1 MANKRYPGTGRF
13 CVVLALAL
21 LASCSEIKR
30 AETMETN
37 TLNIT
42 LQVVKQGAE
51 LYGQLRFTNVGRTP
65 FPLERSLSGEEIPA
79 GRQLFRVVNEK
90 GEELA
95 YAGLAEKRGAPVY
108 PDDYVTLQPG
118 AELLTVYPFGKEYE
132 FDSRGQ
138 SYKMQYDVIN
148 ALPDDK
154 GLVFLKSNA
163 AAFTYP

>member
-1 MANKRYPGTGRF
+1 VANKRYPGTGRF
-13 CVVLALAL
+13 CAALALAL
-21 LASCSEIKR
+21 LVSCSEIKR

-51 LYGQLRFTNVGRTP
+51 LYGQLRFTNLGKEP
-65 FPLERSLSGEEIPA
+65 FLLERSLSGEEIPA
-79 GRQLFRVVNEK
+79 GRQIFRVVNDK

-95 YAGLAEKRGAPVY
+95 YTGPAEKRSPPVY

-118 AELLTVYPFGKEYE
+118 AELLTVYPLDQEYR

-148 ALPDDK
+148 ALPEDK
-154 GLVFLKSNA
+154 GLVFLKSNV